1 VWARHDRDVFG
12 RRAREMRPFNVRRN
26 RDSSRVMHS
35 QIVMT
40 LQPDLLNWPATLR
53 SRAMFLLN
61 FAIQKTRRVAGCV
74 A

>member
-1 VWARHDRDVFG
+1 MWARHDRDVFG
-12 RRAREMRPFNVRRN
+12 RRTREMRPFNVRRN
-26 RDSSRVMHS
+26 RDSSRVVHS

-40 LQPDLLNWPATLR
+40 LQPDVLNWPATLR
-53 SRAMFLLN
+53 SHAMFLLN